1 MSKERT
7 RCRERILTYLFQED
21 LGQEVEIDFRDFSS
35 HAQIFALKLW
45 ECCLRYRDFAD
56 KIISEFSYGWKIER
70 LGVIERNALRMA
82 ICEIL
87 GFDDIPVGVSVNEAV
102 ELTKKYVGISASKFV
117 NGILRNI
124 LRNWD
129 KILELKTK
137 EEYAT
142 GKDKRP

>member
-7 RCRERILTYLFQED
+7 RCREQILTYLFQKD
-21 LGQEVEIDFRDFSS
+21 LGQEVEIDFQDFSPN
-35 HAQIFALKLW
+35 AQIFAHRLW
-45 ECCLRYRDFAD
+45 EACLKYKDFAD
-56 KIISEFSYGWKIER
+56 RIISEFSYGWKIER

-87 GFDDIPVGVSVNEAV
+87 SFDDIPVGVSVNEAV

-117 NGILRNI
+117 NGVLRNI

-129 KILELKTK
+129 KVLDLKTR
-137 EEYAT
+137 EEICY
-142 GKDKRP
+142 

>member
-7 RCRERILTYLFQED
+7 RCREKILTYLFQQD
-21 LGQEVEIDFRDFSS
+21 LGQEIEVDFKGFSPQ
-35 HAQIFALKLW
+35 AQIFAHILW
-45 ECCLRYRDFAD
+45 ESCLIYKNLAD
-56 KIISEFSYGWKIER
+56 KIISEFSHDWRLER

-87 GFDDIPVGVSVNEAV
+87 SFNDIPVGVSVNEAV
-102 ELTKKYVGISASKFV
+102 ELTKKYVGMSASKFV

-129 KILELKTK
+129 KVLELKEK
-137 EEYAT
+137 EEYAIR
-142 GKDKRP
+142 KD